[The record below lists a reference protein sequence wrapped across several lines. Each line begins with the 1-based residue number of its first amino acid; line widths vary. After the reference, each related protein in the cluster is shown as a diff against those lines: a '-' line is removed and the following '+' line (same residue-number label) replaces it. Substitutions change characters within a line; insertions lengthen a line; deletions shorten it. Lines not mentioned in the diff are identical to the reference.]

1 MAFGSKARAAAMQA
15 KSRAASPRLED
26 DGNVAPM
33 QPVRVSELYVY
44 PVKGAR
50 GLRVREA
57 ALTPRG
63 LCHDRRFMI
72 IDEAGT
78 FISQRTIPKL
88 ALLRTRIEGDA
99 LVLEADE
106 IGAISVPLAPRAGD
120 PRRARV
126 WADTCEA
133 ISLGAPARSF
143 LERALGVPAEL
154 VYMPDQTR
162 RQVDRAYAPEG
173 AIVGFADG
181 FPSLLIS
188 HASLVA
194 LNERLAERVPMNR
207 FRPNLVV
214 EGCGPFAEDDFAPF
228 SLGGARFTRAKPCAR
243 CQVVNVDQ
251 ATGAKGKEP
260 LATLARFRNQGNKV
274 LFGQNL
280 IHEGA
285 GTIREGDTLVFDA

>member
-1 MAFGSKARAAAMQA
+1 MQA
-15 KSRAASPRLED
+15 KLRPASPRPED

-33 QPVRVSELYVY
+33 QAVRVSELYVY

-50 GLRVREA
+50 GLRVSEA
-57 ALTPRG
+57 ALTSRG
-63 LCHDRRFMI
+63 LAHDRRFMI

-78 FISQRTIPKL
+78 FISQRTLPKL
-88 ALLRTRIEGDA
+88 ALLRTRIEGEQ
-99 LVLEADE
+99 LVLEGDE
-106 IGAISVPLAPRAGD
+106 IGAISVPLEPSAGE

-133 ISLGAPARSF
+133 ISLGEPARSF
-143 LERALGVPAEL
+143 LERALGTPAEL

-162 RQVDRAYAPEG
+162 RQVDRDYAPEG

-181 FPSLLIS
+181 YPSMLVS
-188 HASLVA
+188 RASLVA
-194 LNERLAERVPMNR
+194 LNERLAERVPMDR
-207 FRPNLVV
+207 FRPTLVV
-214 EGCGPFAEDDFAPF
+214 EGCGPFAEDDFPPF
-228 SLGGARFTRAKPCAR
+228 SLGGARFTRVKPCAR

-260 LATLARFRNQGNKV
+260 LAMLATFRKQGNQV

-285 GTIREGDTLVFDA
+285 GTVREGDALVFDAG